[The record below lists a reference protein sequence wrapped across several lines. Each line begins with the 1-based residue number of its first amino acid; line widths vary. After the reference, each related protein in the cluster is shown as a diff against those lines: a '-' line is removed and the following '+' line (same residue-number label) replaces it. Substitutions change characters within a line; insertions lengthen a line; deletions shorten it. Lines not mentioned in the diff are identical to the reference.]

1 MAYDTN
7 GLVTVEA
14 VPGTAGGRAA
24 ASAFLTP
31 TPTEWGISSLIEGI
45 LGQLEAAAVIAID
58 LKTRKIYFTDDATKG
73 AALRAA
79 GVNADEANT
88 MLYNPT
94 TGQTGKTLV
103 WEGTATGDIA
113 AMDVG
118 DVMSDLYTPQPP
130 RRSVASM
137 VSAIISATGSQV
149 GGQVPDVIVID
160 QINKHVVCN
169 LGDKS
174 AALAALSL
182 NAGNSG
188 VLTLSEPADGGAA
201 APLPFEGGAV

>member
-7 GLVTVEA
+7 GLVTIES
-14 VPGTAGGRAA
+14 VPGTEGGRAA

-31 TPTEWGISSLIEGI
+31 TPTEWSIASLVEGV
-45 LGQLEAAAVIAID
+45 LGQLESAAVIAID

-79 GVNADEANT
+79 GLNASELNT

-103 WEGTATGDIA
+103 WEGTASGDIA

-118 DVMSDLYTPQPP
+118 DVMSDLHTPQPP

-149 GGQVPDVIVID
+149 GGQVPDVIVVD

-188 VLTLSEPADGGAA
+188 VLSLSEPVGGGAA